1 MEIQRR
7 TLQNDPGEALLIA
20 RSALDTATR
29 FSDWLD
35 LSGLPAE
42 LVLVDPLISVPVP
55 LADLRHGSAR
65 RWPADVNPEIMWHP
79 LMWLPE
85 RLARRYQVEA
95 EDGTVRVES
104 DTEWVVRLALEL
116 SMSPLYDLD
125 SGTWLDVLSVV
136 DLDIDDPAVQD
147 RVSAWLHGTDDD
159 VLDGIDLSPL
169 VDVEASLDWALE
181 SAEEILPTLQPASWA
196 LLSDDLTKLVLEV
209 VESAGTVEEAR
220 HQTDMIASL
229 AISALASVPAAGD
242 EETPVASWR
251 RVIAALPGFHGSLD
265 DLLAGP
271 LDELSES
278 FYAIRDDYWPF
289 LELLSEATT
298 EAPSA

>member
-1 MEIQRR
+1 MEIRRR
-7 TLQNDPGEALLIA
+7 TLQNEPGEALLIA

-42 LVLVDPLISVPVP
+42 RVLADPLISVPVP
-55 LADLRHGSAR
+55 LASARDGDAR
-65 RWPADVNPEIMWHP
+65 RWPAAVNPEIMWHP

-85 RLARRYQVEA
+85 RLARRYRVEA
-95 EDGTVRVES
+95 EDGSTRVES
-104 DTEWVVRLALEL
+104 DAEWVVRLALEL
-116 SMSPLYDLD
+116 SMSSLYDLD
-125 SGTWLDVLSVV
+125 SGTWLDVLSTV
-136 DLDIDDPAVQD
+136 DLDIDDPAVQE
-147 RVSAWLHGTDDD
+147 RVSTWLHGGADDI
-159 VLDGIDLSPL
+159 LDNIDLSPL
-169 VDVEASLDWALE
+169 VDVEAGPDWALE

-209 VESAGTVEEAR
+209 VEGAATLEEAR

-242 EETPVASWR
+242 EEAPAALWR
-251 RVIAALPGFHGSLD
+251 RVIAELPHFDGSLD

-271 LDELSES
+271 LDQLSES

-289 LELLSEATT
+289 LELLAEATT
-298 EAPSA
+298 DSAGA